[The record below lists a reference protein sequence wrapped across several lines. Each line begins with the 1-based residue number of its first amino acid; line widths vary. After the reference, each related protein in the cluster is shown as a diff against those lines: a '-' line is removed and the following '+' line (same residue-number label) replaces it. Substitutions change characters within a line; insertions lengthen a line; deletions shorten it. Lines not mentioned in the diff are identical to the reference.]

1 MLSGTI
7 SRENYWI
14 QQRTRKQHQK
24 IRNQLSQQGA
34 SKCFLIRKGIRV
46 TLCFMHR
53 QLEES
58 GEGQIRK
65 KHPKTRAEKQS
76 QKQRWSHFQLHWK
89 KPSPT
94 RNAAQQYSRS
104 KAQCCSRAERK
115 KRGRTETEDVAQIPP
130 NPTAKRLQT
139 PSHSLPTEAQ
149 SQSTTQHFRRG
160 IPFLHNCAHTPNPA
174 TPELP
179 PKDTLSS
186 QSVQTLTSTT
196 AKKENKYF
204 PFF

>member
-1 MLSGTI
+1 MQHNS
-7 SRENYWI
+7 I
-14 QQRTRKQHQK
+14 QK
-24 IRNQLSQQGA
+24 
-34 SKCFLIRKGIRV
+34 
-46 TLCFMHR
+46 
-53 QLEES
+53 
-58 GEGQIRK
+58 
-65 KHPKTRAEKQS
+65 
-76 QKQRWSHFQLHWK
+76 
-89 KPSPT
+89 
-94 RNAAQQYSRS
+94 S

-130 NPTAKRLQT
+130 NPTAKQLQT
-139 PSHSLPTEAQ
+139 PSHSLLTEAQ
-149 SQSTTQHFRRG
+149 SQSTTQHFRWG

-204 PFF
+204 PFFQKLKNVGRRISTAIWLITRRDASRIPDFLASVLTWYFCFFWYFNHHWPTLPLYLSPASNFPTTFIYEVIYFTSCSLSCRVKL